1 MIDKFMERLMESA
14 ASAYAPRLE
23 EMARLRKAEIE
34 QMRSKIRTN
43 PEQVEAWLDKEI
55 EKLQKIDVKDI
66 MKNATAGI

>member
-23 EMARLRKAEIE
+23 EMARLRKAELE

-55 EKLQKIDVKDI
+55 EKLHKIDVKDI

>member
-23 EMARLRKAEIE
+23 EMARLRKAELE

>member
-23 EMARLRKAEIE
+23 EMARLRRGELE

-43 PEQVEAWLDKEI
+43 PEEVEAWLDKEI
-55 EKLQKIDVKDI
+55 EKLQKIDAKNI